1 MSRSVWRGVMDRPIV
16 GSMFRLGLTV
26 LVVSTARAGLAD
38 DQLSTSSV
46 APTHPPV
53 AATDT
58 RAHSSLGATV
68 PRRLR
73 DVRLESDN
81 WTFRPTVLVRRGTSQ
96 GSGTIIASV
105 SRETLISTAAHV
117 LRGKGPI
124 IVELHRYNLGAE
136 NQPKYLGS
144 WPRQIAAEVV
154 GSDLTADV
162 AVLRVR
168 EMVALPYT
176 AKLRPENEELTTNAD
191 LTSVGIDLGSKLSSW
206 GTNLVEVLWFELND
220 SGSDRPFL
228 ITSKIPE
235 HGRSGGGLY
244 DSEGR
249 LVGVC
254 VGHAELVK
262 GKRMGIFSSVDN
274 IRQLL
279 NAHELMSVI
288 ARSEARRA
296 RLDQLKAASRGLI
309 RPARTSVRPTEA
321 SRAED
326 LP

>member
-1 MSRSVWRGVMDRPIV
+1 MSRSVWRGAMDRAIV
-16 GSMFRLGLTV
+16 GSTLLLGLTGL
-26 LVVSTARAGLAD
+26 LVVTARAALAD
-38 DQLSTSSV
+38 DQSPTTSS

-53 AATDT
+53 ASTDT
-58 RAHSSLGATV
+58 RANSPLG
-68 PRRLR
+68 PSGLRRLR

-105 SRETLISTAAHV
+105 SRETLVATAAHV
-117 LRGKGPI
+117 VRGKGPI
-124 IVELHRYNLGAE
+124 VVELHRYNLGVE
-136 NQPKYLGS
+136 NQPKLIGI
-144 WPRQIAAEVV
+144 WPRQVTAEVV
-154 GSDLTADV
+154 GSDLSADV

-176 AKLRPENEELTTNAD
+176 AKLRPASEEPVSNAG

-206 GTNLVEVLWFELND
+206 GTNLVEVLWFELNE
-220 SGSDRPFL
+220 SGSNPALL

-244 DSEGR
+244 DGKGR

-254 VGHAELVK
+254 VGHAELIK

-274 IRQLL
+274 VRELL
-279 NAHELMSVI
+279 EAHELTSVVL
-288 ARSEARRA
+288 RSEARRA
-296 RLDQLKAASRGLI
+296 RLDQQKAATRAMI
-309 RPARTSVRPTEA
+309 RSSRTSVTPTEA
-321 SRAED
+321 SQALD